1 MMITGMILGLAAA
14 ACQTLCYLA
23 ARLFLVHSK
32 KGEMQLLTVAHLW
45 MAVMSA
51 IALPFFWPATRI
63 DPRLYLIPTLGATGF
78 YLCGQALLFVALRR
92 AEASR
97 ISPLLTIKISITAII
112 TVLLG
117 ATLGWDQ
124 WAAIALAVAAAVVL
138 SGAGGKL
145 GTGTLLAVLLTCVSY
160 SASDIH
166 IRWLLRDLREV
177 VSNTQAIG
185 LSVCFCYLVAGVVA
199 MIAWPFTARTVSA
212 KQWVFALPF
221 ATSWLVAMACFFG
234 SISMIGVVYASILQ
248 PTRGLM
254 SVLMGVLIAY
264 LGHHHIEQPH
274 RAAIIIRRVIAAI
287 GMTLAV
293 ILFAK

>member
-1 MMITGMILGLAAA
+1 MITGMILGLAAA
-14 ACQTLCYLA
+14 TCQALCYLA

-45 MAVMSA
+45 MVVMSA
-51 IALPFFWPATRI
+51 IALPFFWPTTRI
-63 DPRLYLIPTLGATGF
+63 NPSLYLIPTLGATGF
-78 YLCGQALLFVALRR
+78 YLCGQGLLFVTLRR

-97 ISPLLTIKISITAII
+97 ISPLLTIKIAITAII

-124 WAAIALAVAAAVVL
+124 WAAIALAIAAAVVL
-138 SGAGGKL
+138 SGAGSKL
-145 GTGTLLAVLLTCVSY
+145 GTGTLLAVLLTCMSY

-166 IRWLLRDLREV
+166 IQWLVRDLRTV
-177 VSNTQAIG
+177 LSDTQAVG
-185 LSVCFCYLVAGVVA
+185 LSVCLCYLTAGGVAL
-199 MIAWPFTARTVSA
+199 IAWPFTARNVPA
-212 KQWVFALPF
+212 KQWLRAFPF
-221 ATSWLVAMACFFG
+221 ATGWLVAMGCFFA
-234 SISMIGVVYASILQ
+234 SVSMIGVVYACILQ
-248 PTRGLM
+248 STRGLM
-254 SVLMGVLIAY
+254 SVLMGILVAY

-274 RAAIIIRRVIAAI
+274 RGAIIIRRVIAAI